1 MRAIFKD
8 NKKLVIKNLDK
19 EEKTAIETFIP
30 QFQKYKVNI
39 VELFDIDYEL
49 DGFSFDITNEL
60 RKEIHYRPPLIQIL
74 VPDTSIIVDLE
85 LDKET
90 SIEVINEFSD
100 YITTTLTDKKIEI
113 YAIRVPEFIG
123 TSKSY
128 TIYAVLNKEGCDQTT
143 VPINISVIYS
153 ESATVD
159 YESLDNLPKI
169 NNRTIIGN
177 KVSSDYGLQ
186 DEIGSIS
193 NQEIDDILNNIF

>member
-85 LDKET
+85 LDNET